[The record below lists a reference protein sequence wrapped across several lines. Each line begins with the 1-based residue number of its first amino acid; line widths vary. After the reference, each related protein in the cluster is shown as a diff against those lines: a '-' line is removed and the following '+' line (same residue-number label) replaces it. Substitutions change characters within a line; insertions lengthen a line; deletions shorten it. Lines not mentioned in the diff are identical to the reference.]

1 MTTAPAPV
9 SSPSCRLY
17 VGTSGY
23 SYTEWVA
30 AGFYPPGTSAGRMLA
45 LYARHFPITE
55 INATTYQLPR
65 AETLERR
72 RRQVP
77 PTFLFAVRLTRT
89 LTHEIDAQRWPD
101 LARDYRDGLAPL
113 LQTRQLAAVLIQLPP
128 TFDRTAAHR
137 RYLAELLD
145 VLRGL
150 PLAVEFRHRSWANDR
165 VLNEL
170 ERRRV
175 ALVAVDGPSPA
186 AVFPVR
192 DAVTS
197 PDLFCIRFHGRN
209 DSGRAGKAA
218 RPFDYGYTDEELGE
232 WAGDRMERLSRRARR
247 GILLFGNHVQ
257 AQAPQNARRMI
268 RLLRRAGWPVGTVE
282 PVEPVWP
289 VEPV

>member
-1 MTTAPAPV
+1 MTTTAPAPIA
-9 SSPSCRLY
+9 SPPCRLY

-30 AGFYPPGTSAGRMLA
+30 AGFYPPGTSTGRMLA

-55 INATTYQLPR
+55 INATAYQLPR
-65 AETLERR
+65 AETIERR

-101 LARDYRDGLAPL
+101 LARDFRDGLAPL
-113 LQTRQLAAVLIQLPP
+113 LQTRQLAVVLIQLPP

-137 RYLAELLD
+137 RYLAGLLD

-165 VLNEL
+165 VLHEL
-170 ERRRV
+170 EGRRV
-175 ALVAVDGPSPA
+175 ALVAVDGPPPA
-186 AVFPVR
+186 TAFPVR

-197 PDLFCIRFHGRN
+197 PDLFCIRFHGRHN
-209 DSGRAGKAA
+209 SGRRAGKAA

-232 WAGDRMERLSRRARR
+232 WAGDRIDRLSRRARR
-247 GILLFGNHVQ
+247 GILLFGNHVR
-257 AQAPQNARRMI
+257 AQAPQSARRMI
-268 RLLRRAGWPVGTVE
+268 RLLRGAGWAV
-282 PVEPVWP
+282 
-289 VEPV
+289 

>member
-1 MTTAPAPV
+1 MTTALSHTP
-9 SSPSCRLY
+9 CRIH

-30 AGFYPPGTSAGRMLA
+30 AGFYPPGTSPGRMLA
-45 LYARHFPITE
+45 LYARHFSMTE
-55 INATTYQLPR
+55 INATAYQLPR

-101 LARDYRDGLAPL
+101 LVKDYRDGLAPL
-113 LQTRQLAAVLIQLPP
+113 IQTRQLAAVLIQLPP

-137 RYLAELLD
+137 RHLAALLD
-145 VLRGL
+145 MLRGL

-170 ERRRV
+170 ERRQV
-175 ALVAVDGPSPA
+175 ALVTVDGPPA
-186 AVFPVR
+186 PTIFPIR

-197 PDLFCIRFHGRN
+197 PDLFCIRFYGRN
-209 DSGRAGKAA
+209 ARGWRSGKPLRQ
-218 RPFDYGYTDEELGE
+218 FDYRYSDAELGE
-232 WAGDRMERLSRRARR
+232 WIEDRIGQLSRRTRR
-247 GILLFGNHVQ
+247 GILLFSNHVQ
-257 AQAPQNARRMI
+257 AQAPENARRMI
-268 RLLRRAGWPVGTVE
+268 QLLRRAGWPVE
-282 PVEPVWP
+282 PVEPV
-289 VEPV
+289 

>member
-1 MTTAPAPV
+1 MTTAPSAV
-9 SSPSCRLY
+9 SSPPCRLY

-55 INATTYQLPR
+55 INATAYQLPR

-72 RRQVP
+72 LRQVP

-113 LQTRQLAAVLIQLPP
+113 LQSRQLAAVLIQLPP

-137 RYLAELLD
+137 RYLAGLLD
-145 VLRGL
+145 ALEGL

-165 VLNEL
+165 VLHEL

-186 AVFPVR
+186 AAFPVWE
-192 DAVTS
+192 AVTS
-197 PDLFCIRFHGRN
+197 PDLFCIRFPGRN
-209 DSGRAGKAA
+209 DSGRRAGKAA
-218 RPFDYGYTDEELGE
+218 RQFDYGYSDEELGE
-232 WAGDRMERLSRRARR
+232 WAGDRIERLSRRARR

-257 AQAPQNARRMI
+257 AQAPQNARRMMG
-268 RLLRRAGWPVGTVE
+268 LLRRAGWPVGTVE
-282 PVEPVWP
+282 PVWP
-289 VEPV
+289 VKPV